1 MGKLSIEL
9 PAGLKQK
16 VLIRAAET
24 GHTSV
29 EQYVEDLVRADAE
42 GAGEDPGAPESVRI
56 NSLEQTEALLLER
69 LEGGDSI
76 EATPEFWQNLRRQ
89 AGSESKE

>member
-1 MGKLSIEL
+1 MGKVSIEL
-9 PAGLKQK
+9 PAELKQK

-29 EQYVEDLVRADAE
+29 EQYVEDLIRADAE
-42 GAGEDPGAPESVRI
+42 GAGEGPGAPESLRI
-56 NSLEQTEALLLER
+56 SSLEQTEALLLER

-76 EATPEFWQNLRRQ
+76 EATPEFWQNLRRH
-89 AGSESKE
+89 ARGASKE